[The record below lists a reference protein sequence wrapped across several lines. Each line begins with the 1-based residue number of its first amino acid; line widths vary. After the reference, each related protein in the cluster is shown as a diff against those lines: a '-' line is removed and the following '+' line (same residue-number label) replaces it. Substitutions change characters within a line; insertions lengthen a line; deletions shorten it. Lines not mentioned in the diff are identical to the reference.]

1 MSTGADWLLEALAAE
16 GVRHLIGNPGSTE
29 LPITDATGR
38 QRAVRYVLALH
49 EASVMGIADGYAQA
63 SGELAAVNVHVQP
76 GLANAM
82 SGILNAARARV
93 PLLVTVGQQ
102 VQDLLPGEPFLGGEL
117 VELSRPLAK
126 GAWEVTRAADLP
138 GLLALALRTAREAP
152 SGPVVLSLPLDVQVA
167 PAPPPHVPQ
176 PPAPPAPP
184 DPASLDRAAEV
195 LGAARAPAVLAGDAV
210 ARAGAS
216 DELAAVAERLGAPI
230 LGEPLAATVPLPT
243 DHPLWRGPLPAFASE
258 IAPLLAP
265 HDVVLAV
272 GMPVFRLFGVSPG
285 SALPPGTAL
294 VHLEVDPHEVG
305 RIHAPAA
312 GLVGDVR
319 LGLAGLRERLGPP
332 TAEARER
339 RDRAVAEVAAARAAA
354 RARVEAAGQGE
365 RVDPAAFARGLA
377 DVVERDDL
385 VVDEALTA
393 GRGLRAVIGPRTPAT
408 WLAHRGSALGWG
420 LPAAVGAALADPGRR
435 VMALQGDGSFVFG
448 APALWTA
455 AHEGLPLALVVADNG
470 GYEILRAGLEGMT
483 GRAEGDWPGLRLREP
498 FLDVAA
504 ICRGFGAPATRAERA
519 ADLPEALR
527 DLWRRAREGPAVLVV
542 GVTGRTPP
550 VGYPI
555 PGAPGWAAAADPPA
569 GGSE

>member
-1 MSTGADWLLEALAAE
+1 VSTGADWLLEALAAE

-29 LPITDATGR
+29 LPITDAAGR
-38 QRAVRYVLALH
+38 QGAVHYVLALH

-63 SGELAAVNVHVQP
+63 SGSLAVVNVHVQP

-93 PLLVTVGQQ
+93 PVLVTVGQQ

-117 VELSRPLAK
+117 VEMARPLAK
-126 GAWEVTRAADLP
+126 GAWEVTRADDLP
-138 GLLALALRTAREAP
+138 RLLSLAARTAREPP

-167 PAPPPHVPQ
+167 PAPPSHTPA

-184 DPASLDRAAEV
+184 DAASLDRAAE
-195 LGAARAPAVLAGDAV
+195 LLAAARAPAVLAGDAV
-210 ARAGAS
+210 ARAGGSA
-216 DELAAVAERLGAPI
+216 ELAAVAERLGAPI

-243 DHPLWRGPLPAFASE
+243 DHPLWRGPLPAFAVE

-272 GMPVFRLFGVSPG
+272 GMPVFRLFGTSPG
-285 SALPPGTAL
+285 SALPPRTTL

-305 RIHAPAA
+305 KVHEPAV
-312 GLVGDVR
+312 GLVGDAR
-319 LGLAGLRERLGPP
+319 LGLAGLRERLGPAP
-332 TAEARER
+332 AEARKR
-339 RDRAVAEVAAARAAA
+339 RDRVVAQVAAGRAAA
-354 RARVEAAGQGE
+354 RARVEAAAQGE
-365 RVDPAAFARGLA
+365 RVGPAAFARAVA
-377 DVVERDDL
+377 DAVASDDL
-385 VVDEALTA
+385 VVDEALTT
-393 GRGLRAVIGPRTPAT
+393 GRGLRAVIGPRTPST

-435 VMALQGDGSFVFG
+435 VLALQGDGSFVFG

-483 GRAEGDWPGLRLREP
+483 GRAEGDWPGLALREP
-498 FLDVAA
+498 ALDVAA
-504 ICRGFGAPATRAERA
+504 ICRGFGASADRADRPG
-519 ADLPEALR
+519 DLPEALR
-527 DLWRRAREGPAVLVV
+527 DLWRRAHEGPAALVV

-555 PGAPGWAAAADPPA
+555 PGA
-569 GGSE
+569 E